1 MAPALA
7 GIIAGMNESSEDQAE
22 ILTAALTALHRFIPR
37 RVRHSRKGAC
47 CPVCGAET
55 DPACKICEDCGQRLS
70 WELGCGDEV
79 FMRADP
85 EYRFWICGRK
95 ENGFLYGFDM
105 SFELHEEHPDDL
117 ESTGRRCPELARGLE
132 AAARTEMQEGENER
146 V

>member
-1 MAPALA
+1 
-7 GIIAGMNESSEDQAE
+7 MNESSEDQAE

-79 FMRADP
+79 YMRADP
-85 EYRFWICGRK
+85 ECRFWICGRE

-117 ESTGRRCPELARGLE
+117 EPTGRRCPELARGLE
-132 AAARTEMQEGENER
+132 AAAKTEMQESEKN

>member
-1 MAPALA
+1 MP
-7 GIIAGMNESSEDQAE
+7 GRG
-22 ILTAALTALHRFIPR
+22 
-37 RVRHSRKGAC
+37 K
-47 CPVCGAET
+47 CPVCGEIVS
-55 DPACKICEDCGQRLS
+55 KDCPMCPHCLQRLS

-85 EYRFWICGRK
+85 EYRFWICGKK

-117 ESTGRRCPELARGLE
+117 EPTGRRCPELARGLE
-132 AAARTEMQEGENER
+132 AAARAEMQEGKNER